1 MPRLATFIR
10 ENTEEILTEWET
22 FAASLPQGDTMDMTA
37 LRDHAK
43 EMLAVIARDLE
54 RPQTK
59 NAQAEK
65 ARGGSDAGSREAPNA
80 AQEHGAGR
88 AESGF
93 TMGEMVSEF
102 RALRASVMRLW
113 TRSQGEATA
122 ADLEDMTRFNEAIDQ
137 AIAESI
143 ERFNRDVGQTKD
155 RFLAILGHDLRTPLG
170 AIIMSTQFVLDVGT
184 LDQTSRSLVT
194 RMASSAR
201 RMNQM
206 VLDLIEFTR
215 TRFGDGVPVNR
226 APTDVRAMIAAVAD
240 EVRASHPEC
249 VVQVE
254 ATGDLEGAWDEDRL
268 TQAITNLVANAVHH
282 GGTKLPIVV
291 RASGDDEEIRIAV
304 HNDGPVIPEAE
315 LGRIFQLMTR
325 GAETRTRDRRH
336 MGLGLYIVD
345 KIVAGHGGTVD
356 VESSEATGTTFTV
369 RLPREA
375 GPPSLR

>member
-1 MPRLATFIR
+1 MQRERPMPRLATFIR
-10 ENTEEILTEWET
+10 ENTEQILTEWEA
-22 FAASLPQGDTMDMTA
+22 FAGSLPQGDTMDMAA

-54 RPQTK
+54 KPQTRD
-59 NAQAEK
+59 AQAEK
-65 ARGGSDAGSREAPNA
+65 AKGASDAGSRDAPNA

-113 TRSQGEATA
+113 TRAQGEATA

-170 AIIMSTQFVLDVGT
+170 AIIMSTQFVLDVGA
-184 LDQTSRSLVT
+184 LDDTSRTLVT

-215 TRFGDGVPVNR
+215 TRFGDGVPVQR
-226 APTDVRAMIAAVAD
+226 AAMDVGKTIAAVAD
-240 EVRASHPEC
+240 EVRASHPQCTLE
-249 VVQVE
+249 VE
-254 ATGDLEGAWDEDRL
+254 TTGDLSGAWDEDRL
-268 TQAITNLVANAVHH
+268 TQVITNLVTNAVHH
-282 GGTKLPIVV
+282 GGTALPIRV
-291 RASGDDEEIRIAV
+291 RAWGDQAEVRISV

-345 KIVAGHGGTVD
+345 KIVAGHGGSVH
-356 VESSEATGTTFTV
+356 VQSSEATGTTFTV
-369 RLPREA
+369 CLPRRA
-375 GPPSLR
+375 